1 MIRDNAKS
9 FSENLDSFK
18 GKMNFDSDSQLW
30 FAKMITENITNNV
43 SKPNW
48 KLDASKMDDF
58 IRHLENDGKD
68 S

>member
-1 MIRDNAKS
+1 
-9 FSENLDSFK
+9 
-18 GKMNFDSDSQLW
+18 
-30 FAKMITENITNNV
+30 MITENITNNV

-48 KLDASKMDDF
+48 KLDTSKMDDF